1 MTTKNNNI
9 VISFSIAIFLLLAFL
24 LLVSYNSKCQMNNV
38 ENFYNNVVQGNE
50 RYNEFDQ
57 NSNVMSSEQLGHNEV
72 YQSVNT
78 QGSKGRIIEGFEDPV
93 VSPSSVGVMKEEPVV
108 EDNST
113 NDCYPKDRL
122 TASDL
127 LPKSDSANSR
137 WAQLNPSGTGDLNDQ
152 NYLTA
157 GYHIGVNTVG
167 QSLRNANLQLR
178 SEPPNPQVP
187 VSPWGISTITN
198 EGRTKILEIG
208 SAAEY

>member
-38 ENFYNNVVQGNE
+38 ENFYSDVVKGNE
-50 RYNEFDQ
+50 QYNTYAQ
-57 NSNVMSSEQLGHNEV
+57 NSQVMNSDTDNEIYQRVETISDNKMGNEV
-72 YQSVNT
+72 MNQSQSMSNVPQISEET
-78 QGSKGRIIEGFEDPV
+78 ED
-93 VSPSSVGVMKEEPVV
+93 VS
-108 EDNST
+108 N
-113 NDCYPKDRL
+113 NCYPKDRL

-127 LPKSDSANSR
+127 LPNTDAANSK

-157 GYHIGVNTVG
+157 GYHIGINTVG

-198 EGRTKILEIG
+198 DVRSKVLEIG
-208 SAAEY
+208 SSPEY